1 VDTAVGGLG
10 LATAGATAL
19 TAAGSWWLFTSPS
32 PLLRLDGR
40 LAAAGVAWSVLWF
53 VVILTVLL
61 RSQRQVPMGTEA
73 LVGARGVVRSM
84 LNPGGIVVVEGAM
97 WRADLAEGGSLATGQ
112 RVTVEAVR
120 DGILQVRAEDAAAVR
135 PARKGRRPRR
145 STPPRSGPVRMR
157 D

>member
-1 VDTAVGGLG
+1 
-10 LATAGATAL
+10 
-19 TAAGSWWLFTSPS
+19 
-32 PLLRLDGR
+32 
-40 LAAAGVAWSVLWF
+40 
-53 VVILTVLL
+53 
-61 RSQRQVPMGTEA
+61 VPMGTEA

-112 RVTVEAVR
+112 RVTVEAGR

-135 PARKGRRPRR
+135 PARKGRRPR
-145 STPPRSGPVRMR
+145 SPTPPRSGPVRMR